1 MTNVQLHIEGHVA
14 TVTLMRTAS
23 ANALSVHL
31 LDELSQLLTTVATHD
46 DIYVVVLTGDGEK
59 AFCAGADLKERQTLN
74 DTQVKQTVAKIGAL
88 MMQIEQLPQ
97 PVIAAINGVA
107 FGGGLE
113 MALASDIRV
122 AAKHSKL
129 GLTESSLGIIPG
141 AGGTQRLPRLIGIA
155 RAKELM
161 YTARRISADE
171 AYAYGIVEYVVPY
184 AELQV
189 FTQQLAQEMAR
200 NAPLSLR
207 QIKLAVN
214 QGMQTD
220 LTTGLAIETLAY
232 SRTLYSEDRLEG
244 LAAFQEKRAPHYK
257 GR

>member
-1 MTNVQLHIEGHVA
+1 
-14 TVTLMRTAS
+14 MRTAS

-59 AFCAGADLKERQTLN
+59 AFCAGADLKERQTMN

-88 MMQIEQLPQ
+88 MTQIEQLPQ